1 MIERPALGAVLIS
14 ATSLQ
19 KVVAEEDKDK
29 KIEEL
34 SQRITSLED
43 ALRDVTRPYAQLVEQ
58 LGQFQGVVQK
68 YFRLLDLYQK
78 HGVISVDVILPQV
91 KDPMS
96 KEIMRILMDRPGLNI
111 TQVAEELRARTGS
124 SSRRIVRERL
134 AHLVKE
140 GLLAEEKG
148 RKVSTYKVSE
158 QVIDKWSQVL
168 GLSKSSERT

>member
-1 MIERPALGAVLIS
+1 MLA
-14 ATSLQ
+14 
-19 KVVAEEDKDK
+19 EDKDR

-34 SQRITSLED
+34 TERISSLEES
-43 ALRDVTRPYAQLVEQ
+43 LREVTKPYAQLVEQ

-68 YFRLLDLYQK
+68 YFRLLDLYQR

-111 TQVAEELRARTGS
+111 TQVTEELRARTGS

-134 AHLVKE
+134 NSLVRD
-140 GLLAEEKG
+140 GMLNEEKG
-148 RKVSTYKVSE
+148 KKASAYSVSE
-158 QVIDKWSQVL
+158 QVISKWSEVL